1 MGKFLC
7 ASTARN
13 SCPTAPLV
21 PTTATF
27 IKICFITQGVKIE
40 KNQIGQRETDYFGIN
55 RKKVMRTFV
64 IISVLFFSLVLQ
76 GQVLESFDFSTDSL
90 WAQDP
95 SGRWGIDT
103 TQPILGRGSLRHQYD
118 NTEAGNDRI
127 SFPLANLEPDS
138 GLLTFHLRVRHGYAP
153 SSSNK
158 WGYFLFADQPAAEM
172 KPGGNLNGYVLGV
185 DYSGSDDLLKLWKI
199 SAGSLSVVIQT
210 SLNWQERVGIVK
222 APGLLVKRLPGGY
235 WAVLADTG
243 SGVYDTLGTGQDN
256 SYRAA
261 YYTGLS
267 FQYSATKDRLLWLD
281 DLQINGKFIVDTVPP
296 MLKSISLVTH
306 SQLLLE
312 FSEPIQDST
321 GFFEMRDPLF
331 QPDSLVISG
340 NTCRL
345 YYAEEFPADREL
357 WLCFEGVLDMKGNA
371 MLRDS
376 VVLSYHLVK
385 TGDILINE
393 LMADPSPEV
402 GLPDAEYIELY
413 NPSSWPV
420 NLNGWQLNI
429 GNSKWKIAETVME
442 PYAFLLITSPGAVS
456 LYDVSCPVMGLI
468 SGSGSLSNG
477 GALVVLRDQKG
488 KIISA
493 VNYDDSWYGQSSK
506 QDGGWSLERID
517 PSCICQGEG
526 NWRAS
531 ESVSGGTPGNPNSI
545 LGMLE
550 DTIPP
555 KPERL
560 APLSDTSLLLVYSE
574 TPDSGS
580 ACNPG
585 MYLISGGIGE
595 PGRVLQSGPMGR
607 EFILHLPVS
616 LQKGLLYEVVVK
628 PGIFDC
634 QGNTSLQEYSLPLA
648 FAEEADSLDL
658 LFSEI
663 LYDVAADGAEFLEI
677 YNNSARVIDLQGMEV
692 ASLRSG
698 SDEIQNRASI
708 SVEPRLIFPGDYL
721 ALSAWPLR
729 LSSFYDIKNPSALLQ
744 VPGMPLLS
752 NEGGC
757 AVLLTR
763 GGKIIDKACWSDD
776 MHHALL
782 VNTQGIALE
791 RTSFEGSSLQ
801 TYNWH
806 SAASLAGWATPGYEN
821 SQETETG
828 IEDVRVRIV
837 PELITPDN
845 DGKDDYVSILFHMGE
860 PGWTA
865 QVQVYDMAGR
875 LVRQLANNQLTG
887 TEGLVNWDGQDD
899 RGIPCYN
906 GIYIIRVSMFNLKGD
921 LFESK
926 KVCVVS
932 LY

>member
-1 MGKFLC
+1 M
-7 ASTARN
+7 
-13 SCPTAPLV
+13 
-21 PTTATF
+21 
-27 IKICFITQGVKIE
+27 
-40 KNQIGQRETDYFGIN
+40 
-55 RKKVMRTFV
+55 
-64 IISVLFFSLVLQ
+64 FFSLALQ
-76 GQVLESFDFSTDSL
+76 GQVMQNFDFSQDSL
-90 WAQDP
+90 WVQDP
-95 SGRWGIDT
+95 LGRWGIDT
-103 TQPILGRGSLRHQYD
+103 TQPVLGRGSLRHLYD
-118 NTEAGNDRI
+118 NVEAGNDRI
-127 SFPLANLEPDS
+127 SFPLTNLEPDS

-158 WGYFLFADQPAAEM
+158 WGYFLFADKPATEM
-172 KPGGNLNGYVLGV
+172 KSGGTVNGYVLGV

-210 SLNWQERVGIVK
+210 SLNWQERVGTVK
-222 APGLLVKRLPGGY
+222 APGLLVKREPGGY
-235 WAVLADTG
+235 WAVMADTG

-256 SYRAA
+256 SFRAA
-261 YYTGLS
+261 YFTGLS
-267 FQYSATKDRLLWLD
+267 FQYSGTKDRLLWLD

-296 MLKSISLVTH
+296 VLTAISMVTH

-312 FSEPIQDST
+312 FSEPIRDST
-321 GFFEMRDPLF
+321 GFFGINDPVLL
-331 QPDSLVISG
+331 PDSCVISG

-345 YYAEEFPADREL
+345 FYGEDFPSDREI
-357 WLCFEGVLDMKGNA
+357 WLRFEGVEDMKGNA

-376 VVLSYHLVK
+376 AVFSYHLVK

-413 NPSSWPV
+413 NPSAWPV
-420 NLNGWQLNI
+420 NLDGWQLSS
-429 GNSKWKIAETVME
+429 GNSKWKMPAALMD

-456 LYDVSCPVMGLI
+456 LFDVSCPVLGLI
-468 SGSGSLSNG
+468 PGSGSLSNG
-477 GALVVLRDQKG
+477 GATVILRDQNG

-493 VNYDDSWYGQSSK
+493 VSYDDSWYGGTSK

-517 PSCICQGEG
+517 PSCICLEEA

-555 KPERL
+555 VPVRL
-560 APLSDTSLLLVYSE
+560 APITDTSLLLVYNE
-574 TPDSGS
+574 PPDSAS
-580 ACNPG
+580 ACTPG
-585 MYLISGGIGE
+585 RYSVSGGIGV
-595 PGRVLQSGPMGR
+595 PVQVWQSGPMGR
-607 EFILHLPVS
+607 EFILELPVS
-616 LQKGLLYEVVVK
+616 LQKGLLYELLVQ
-628 PGIFDC
+628 PGVYDC
-634 QGNTSLQEYSLPLA
+634 QGNASLQEYSLPLA

-663 LYDVAADGAEFLEI
+663 LYDVSAEGAEFLEI

-692 ASLRSG
+692 ASLRAG
-698 SDEIQNRASI
+698 SEEIQNSASI
-708 SVEPRLIFPGDYL
+708 SAEPRLIFPGDYL
-721 ALSAWPLR
+721 ALSAWPQR
-729 LSSFYDIKNPSALLQ
+729 LSSFYEIKNPAALLQ

-757 AVLLTR
+757 VVLLTQ
-763 GGKIIDKACWSDD
+763 GGRVIDKACWNDE

-782 VNTQGIALE
+782 VNTQGVSLE
-791 RTSFEGSSLQ
+791 RTGFEGSSRQ

-837 PELITPDN
+837 PEMITPDN

-865 QVQVYDMAGR
+865 HVQVYDMAGR

-906 GIYIIRVSMFNLKGD
+906 GIYIIRVSMFNMKGD
-921 LFESK
+921 LYESR
-926 KVCVVS
+926 KVCVIS
-932 LY
+932 IR